1 MTDHPR
7 TPDPDVLVDAVRQ
20 AVARNAGESWDA
32 LDVESLALLASGRG
46 STLPPPERVT
56 LLKRIA
62 QDPDLGRLLQDLRDD
77 LHEADRTLSQHRS
90 RTPIRLAWVACVIAT
105 ITVALVQVLGRNGP
119 SSVKVMDTGSN
130 QPEFLEQLGVPTMTP
145 SDLLLR
151 DPVFLGLFALA
162 VVLGVASFWPRKTSD
177 P

>member
-1 MTDHPR
+1 M
-7 TPDPDVLVDAVRQ
+7 
-20 AVARNAGESWDA
+20 
-32 LDVESLALLASGRG
+32 
-46 STLPPPERVT
+46 
-56 LLKRIA
+56 
-62 QDPDLGRLLQDLRDD
+62 
-77 LHEADRTLSQHRS
+77 
-90 RTPIRLAWVACVIAT
+90 
-105 ITVALVQVLGRNGP
+105 QVLGRNGP
-119 SSVKVMDTGSN
+119 SPVKVMDTGSN